1 MLELFLSWMV
11 PRSLSLSLSLFTS
24 LLLPAIHPS
33 IHACLQYAYSPVA
46 ARQIPR
52 RKYVARNFRRRLWK
66 LKCQSVPGSD
76 VTHSLTHSPLRISR
90 SLMRKDGSRD
100 CAWKCISVCAGHP
113 LYRVV
118 QLNSTPEIKVSYM
131 LFERPLSIFTMTLV
145 CKRNSIFL
153 FRPNTNIRLAENLNI
168 RPNT

>member
-1 MLELFLSWMV
+1 MV
-11 PRSLSLSLSLFTS
+11 PRSLSLSLSLSHFSPLSSS
-24 LLLPAIHPS
+24 LPFIHPS
-33 IHACLQYAYSPVA
+33 MPVCSTHTRRSPL
-46 ARQIPR
+46 ARSHVENTSRAISEEDFENWNVSQFQVR
-52 RKYVARNFRRRLWK
+52 TSL
-66 LKCQSVPGSD
+66 
-76 VTHSLTHSPLRISR
+76 THSLTHSPLRISR

-153 FRPNTNIRLAENLNI
+153 FRPNTNIRLAENPNI